1 MLYLHD
7 SDNELA
13 KYKRMTMIVGLY
25 LAIIMAVVLFSNR
38 FSISKNVSY
47 FIIMLAALL
56 AFGQSFALCFNKNR
70 RAKKW
75 LLIILIALFVLVIAV
90 LF

>member
-7 SDNELA
+7 SENELA
-13 KYKRMTMIVGLY
+13 RYKKLTLITGIY
-25 LAIIMAVVLFSNR
+25 LAIIMVVVLFSNR
-38 FSISKNVSY
+38 LSISKNVSY

-56 AFGQSFALCFNKNR
+56 AFGQSFNLYFNKNR

-75 LLIILIALFVLVIAV
+75 LMIILVALFFLAIVV